1 MLKMVNDRM
10 LGRSKTALTHSLARA
25 GYVVVRRAPDYDQ
38 GRRHFATVFGLTG
51 SELRCVS

>member
-38 GRRHFATVFGLTG
+38 GRRHFATAFGLTG
-51 SELRCVS
+51 SELRAF